1 MDEFLSNRASLA
13 RDREEAETMKF
24 RDRLEWIFRI
34 ALLAFILTSV
44 AFLSAITAMR
54 FAIQGRE
61 VVMPN
66 VVGQKVIEA
75 QQKLQ
80 GRGVGML
87 VEDRTYNPAALDM
100 VIRQTPPPGM
110 KVKVGQSA
118 HVIVSL
124 GPQAATIPHLDE
136 LSIRAARIELLR
148 SGLQAGE
155 ISSAYLPG
163 PGNDMVLQQ
172 DPAPGTSNV
181 TSPHV
186 DMLVSLGPRP
196 VGYVM
201 PELVGQSLNEA
212 ESKLTGIGMRSPKL
226 TLTPLPGGL
235 HGTVVGQTPSRGAR
249 IDASTQVDLQIAE

>member
-1 MDEFLSNRASLA
+1 
-13 RDREEAETMKF
+13 MKF
-24 RDRLEWIFRI
+24 RDRMEWIFRM
-34 ALLAFILTSV
+34 ALLAFILMSV

-66 VVGQKVIEA
+66 VVGQKMIAA
-75 QQKLQ
+75 QQMLR

-87 VEDRTYNPAALDM
+87 VEDRTYSPVAVDM
-100 VIRQTPPPGM
+100 VIRQTPPSGM

-124 GPQAATIPHLDE
+124 GPQSATIPPLID
-136 LSIRAARIELLR
+136 LSLRAARIELLR

-155 ISSAYLPG
+155 VSSAYLAG
-163 PGNDMVLQQ
+163 SGNEVVLQQ
-172 DPAPGTSNV
+172 DPSPGTSNV

-186 DMLVSLGPRP
+186 DMLVSLGPRTAA
-196 VGYVM
+196 YVM

-212 ESKLTGIGMRSPKL
+212 ESKLTGIGLKSPKL

-249 IDASTQVDLQIAE
+249 MDASTQVELQIAE

>member
-1 MDEFLSNRASLA
+1 
-13 RDREEAETMKF
+13 MKF

-44 AFLSAITAMR
+44 AFLSALTAMR

-75 QQKLQ
+75 QEQLR

-87 VEDRTYNPAALDM
+87 VEDRTYNPAALDL

-124 GPQAATIPHLDE
+124 GPQQATIPTLTD

-155 ISSAYLPG
+155 ISSAYLAG
-163 PGNDMVLQQ
+163 SGNDIVLQQ
-172 DPAPGTSNV
+172 DPASGTSNV

-186 DMLVSLGPRP
+186 DMLVSLGARP
-196 VGYVM
+196 VAYVM
-201 PELVGQSLNEA
+201 PELVGQSLNES
-212 ESKLTGIGMRSPKL
+212 ESKLSGIGMRSPKL

-249 IDASTQVDLQIAE
+249 IDAGTQVDLQIAE

>member
-1 MDEFLSNRASLA
+1 
-13 RDREEAETMKF
+13 MKF
-24 RDRLEWIFRI
+24 RDRLEWIFRVG
-34 ALLAFILTSV
+34 LLAFILLSV
-44 AFLSAITAMR
+44 AFLSALTAMR

-75 QQKLQ
+75 QQMLR
-80 GRGVGML
+80 GRGVGMEI
-87 VEDRTYNPAALDM
+87 EDRTYNPAAIDM
-100 VIRQTPPPGM
+100 IVRQTPPSGM

-124 GPQAATIPHLDE
+124 GPQQATIPALTD
-136 LSIRAARIELLR
+136 LSLRAARIELLR

-155 ISSAYLPG
+155 ISSTYLADT
-163 PGNDMVLQQ
+163 GNDVVLQQ
-172 DPAPGTSNV
+172 DPTPGTSNV

-186 DMLVSLGPRP
+186 DMLVSLGARP
-196 VGYVM
+196 LAYVM

-212 ESKLTGIGMRSPKL
+212 ESNLAGLGMRSPKL

-249 IDASTQVDLQIAE
+249 IDASTTVELQISE

>member
-1 MDEFLSNRASLA
+1 
-13 RDREEAETMKF
+13 MKF
-24 RDRLEWIFRI
+24 RDRLEWIFRM
-34 ALLAFILTSV
+34 ALLAFILMSV

-66 VVGQKVIEA
+66 VVGQKMIQA
-75 QQKLQ
+75 QQMLR

-87 VEDRTYNPAALDM
+87 VEDRTYNPAPIDM
-100 VIRQTPPPGM
+100 VIRQTPPSGM

-124 GPQAATIPHLDE
+124 GPQSATIPPLND
-136 LSIRAARIELLR
+136 LSLRAARIELLR

-155 ISSAYLPG
+155 VSSAYLPG
-163 PGNDMVLQQ
+163 ADSNIVLQQ
-172 DPAPGTSNV
+172 DPTPGTSNV

-196 VGYVM
+196 PAYVM
-201 PELVGQSLNEA
+201 PELIGQSLNEA
-212 ESKLTGIGMRSPKL
+212 ESKLTGIGLKSPKL

-249 IDASTQVDLQIAE
+249 MDATTAVELQIAE